1 MSEYSALDLRRALRY
16 MEPYRA
22 PLSGREIWE
31 IARDLSIGVEKARGI
46 MVDLLDQGFVQ
57 RRRSWSSPH
66 RYWLTERGMQEIQ
79 NLRKGA
85 A

>member
-1 MSEYSALDLRRALRY
+1 VPEFSALDLRRALRY

-22 PLSGREIWE
+22 PLSGREVWE
-31 IARDLSIGVEKARGI
+31 VARDLSIGVEKARHI
-46 MVDLLDQGFVQ
+46 LLELREQGFVQ

-66 RYWLTERGMQEIQ
+66 KYWLTDAGVREVQQ
-79 NLRKGA
+79 LRKGA

>member
-1 MSEYSALDLRRALRY
+1 MPEFGMLDLRRALRY

-22 PLSGREIWE
+22 PLSGREVWE
-31 IARDLSIGVEKARGI
+31 VARDLSIGVEKARAI
-46 MVDLLDQGFVQ
+46 LIELLDQGLVQ

-66 RYWLTERGMQEIQ
+66 RYWLTEKGLNAVQE
-79 NLRKGA
+79 LRKGA